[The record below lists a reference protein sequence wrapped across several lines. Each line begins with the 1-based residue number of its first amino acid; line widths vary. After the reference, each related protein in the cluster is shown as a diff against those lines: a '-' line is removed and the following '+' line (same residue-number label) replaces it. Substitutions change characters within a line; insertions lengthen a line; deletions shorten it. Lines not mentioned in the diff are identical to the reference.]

1 MASFTACGV
10 LLSALLLRLRGGYRI
25 IIGIALVIMGFVLH
39 ESQSQTGYL
48 SVAVGEVLLLAVFL
62 RSAVRCCYSCCRW
75 R

>member
-10 LLSALLLRLRGGYRI
+10 LLSALLFLRLRGGYRI

-39 ESQSQTGYL
+39 ESQSQNRL
-48 SVAVGEVLLLAVFL
+48 PCL
-62 RSAVRCCYSCCRW
+62 W